1 MRGIINPLNI
11 EEYIGRN
18 GYMGLAKAL
27 TEMTPDQVVNEIVQS
42 GLREEGVVVFRRGS
56 NGDSLN
62 RHRVM

>member
-1 MRGIINPLNI
+1 
-11 EEYIGRN
+11 
-18 GYMGLAKAL
+18 MGLAKAL